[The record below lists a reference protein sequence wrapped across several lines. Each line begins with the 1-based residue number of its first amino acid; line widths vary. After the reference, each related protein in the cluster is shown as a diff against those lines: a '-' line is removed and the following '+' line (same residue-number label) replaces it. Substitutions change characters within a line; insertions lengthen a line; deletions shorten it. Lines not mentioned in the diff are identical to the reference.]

1 MGVENYKAEKEAIR
15 KAILDYYQEGHVK
28 SDPEL
33 YEQILH
39 PEWRFALLDDE
50 GHFRGVD
57 RTEYCSWYD
66 PKEVD
71 PELDWETEF
80 YSIDVSGNIGAVKLR
95 LECQKV
101 RYIDYFHVM
110 KVDGRWWIV
119 HKMSHGTQKSE

>member
-1 MGVENYKAEKEAIR
+1 MNVESYETEKKAIR
-15 KAILDYYQEGHVK
+15 KAILDYYHEGHVK

-33 YEQILH
+33 YKQVLH
-39 PEWRFALLDDE
+39 PEWRFALLNDE
-50 GHFRGVD
+50 GQFWGVD

-71 PELDWETEF
+71 PELEWQTEF
-80 YSIDVSGNIGAVKLR
+80 YSIDVSGNIGTVKLR

-101 RYIDYFHVM
+101 RYIDYFHMM

-119 HKMSHGTQKSE
+119 HKISHGTHKSG